1 MKRLILMCGLLAS
14 GFSFGADW
22 KYAAMG
28 AMDDRAIYVDSS
40 QYTYDKKSNSI
51 KAWYKTVSYREKEGK
66 ETYTKSKDLYQFSCI
81 DNRIKLL
88 AYVNYNKNG
97 DVVSSAQY
105 DSKDVKYKIIIPDT
119 IGEDLWEVAC
129 ISKGG
134 GFRYPKYQTGERLS
148 KEEMEKIFPNG
159 VGGGAQQGHEE
170 MNDFN
175 KGLSV
180 Q

>member
-1 MKRLILMCGLLAS
+1 
-14 GFSFGADW
+14 
-22 KYAAMG
+22 
-28 AMDDRAIYVDSS
+28 
-40 QYTYDKKSNSI
+40 
-51 KAWYKTVSYREKEGK
+51 
-66 ETYTKSKDLYQFSCI
+66 
-81 DNRIKLL
+81 L

-119 IGEDLWEVAC
+119 IGEDLWKVAC